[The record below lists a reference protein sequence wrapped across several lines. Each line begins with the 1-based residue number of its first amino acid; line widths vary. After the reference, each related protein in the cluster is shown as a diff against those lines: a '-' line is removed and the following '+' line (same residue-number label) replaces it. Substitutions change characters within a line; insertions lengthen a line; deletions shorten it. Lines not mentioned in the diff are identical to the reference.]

1 MVEGLKMLK
10 EILVSAALAIG
21 QTPSVIDGDTVRLAG
36 VSIRLIDYD
45 SPELFS
51 PKCPKERQVA
61 LQARRELQALL
72 TLAEAGAVRMTY
84 KLTPCAYANNYG
96 RLCAEATIDGK
107 PLAAHM
113 IKLGFASPYVCE
125 PGRCPKKVDW
135 CRPAAPSSPVWPS
148 VVK

>member
-1 MVEGLKMLK
+1 MLK

-21 QTPSVIDGDTVRLAG
+21 QTPSVIDGDTIKLAG
-36 VSIRLIDYD
+36 VSIRLTYYD

-51 PKCPKERQVA
+51 SKCPKEHALA

-72 TLAEAGAVRMTY
+72 TLAEAGSLKMSY
-84 KLTPCAYANNYG
+84 KLVPCATSNWG

-113 IKLGFASPYVCE
+113 IALKFAAPYICQ
-125 PGRCPKKVDW
+125 PNSCPPKIDW
-135 CRPAAPSSPVWPS
+135 CRPAAPSSPARQVR
-148 VVK
+148 

>member
-1 MVEGLKMLK
+1 MLK

-21 QTPSVIDGDTVRLAG
+21 QTPSVIDGDTIKLAG
-36 VSIRLIDYD
+36 VSIRLTYYD

-51 PKCPKERQVA
+51 SKCPKEHALA

-72 TLAEAGAVRMTY
+72 TLAEAGSLKMSY
-84 KLTPCAYANNYG
+84 KLVPCATSNWG

-113 IKLGFASPYVCE
+113 IAL
-125 PGRCPKKVDW
+125 VDRL
-135 CRPAAPSSPVWPS
+135 RPALPRGKCDEMIAHPSD
-148 VVK
+148 